1 MSAKGTG
8 SHDDPQNPE
17 KKIYTF
23 TQKVKVFISTFY
35 QLRMILMLHIVTSK
49 NSSEHILHTV
59 LFFFYVIN
67 IYWRNICTE
76 LNLNYSTHITWHHST
91 YHITVLIGLDTST
104 YFLLILTDTY

>member
-49 NSSEHILHTV
+49 NSSEHMFTMFSYLSYSANREN
-59 LFFFYVIN
+59 LFDNQKFLKLVI
-67 IYWRNICTE
+67 I
-76 LNLNYSTHITWHHST
+76 S
-91 YHITVLIGLDTST
+91 
-104 YFLLILTDTY
+104 LLM

>member
-1 MSAKGTG
+1 
-8 SHDDPQNPE
+8 
-17 KKIYTF
+17 
-23 TQKVKVFISTFY
+23 
-35 QLRMILMLHIVTSK
+35 MLHIVTSK

-59 LFFFYVIN
+59 LFFYVIN
-67 IYWRNICTE
+67 IYWRNICTG

>member
-1 MSAKGTG
+1 MFLNQVTVPKELVAVMSAKGTG

-49 NSSEHILHTV
+49 NSSENMFTMFSLP
-59 LFFFYVIN
+59 FFWCQQGEFI
-67 IYWRNICTE
+67 
-76 LNLNYSTHITWHHST
+76 
-91 YHITVLIGLDTST
+91 
-104 YFLLILTDTY
+104 

>member
-8 SHDDPQNPE
+8 SRDDSQNPE

-49 NSSEHILHTV
+49 NSCENMFTMFSLP
-59 LFFFYVIN
+59 FFWCQQGEFI
-67 IYWRNICTE
+67 W
-76 LNLNYSTHITWHHST
+76 
-91 YHITVLIGLDTST
+91 
-104 YFLLILTDTY
+104 

>member
-8 SHDDPQNPE
+8 SRDDPQNPE

-49 NSSEHILHTV
+49 NSSEHILDNV
-59 LFFFYVIN
+59 LF
-67 IYWRNICTE
+67 T
-76 LNLNYSTHITWHHST
+76 
-91 YHITVLIGLDTST
+91 
-104 YFLLILTDTY
+104 FLLVPTGRICLIIRSFLNW